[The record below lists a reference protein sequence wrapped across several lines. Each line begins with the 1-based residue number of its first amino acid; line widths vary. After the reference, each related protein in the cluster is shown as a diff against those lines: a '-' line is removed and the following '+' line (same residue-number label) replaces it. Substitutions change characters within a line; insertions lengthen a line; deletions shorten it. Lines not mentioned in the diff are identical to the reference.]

1 MTLIRQQS
9 VFTYESSSGGVAYYF
24 DIVVDTQGLISVR
37 NIRAAYGATDCSTS
51 IPSYVLDDIER
62 AKMIVQQQV
71 AETSVQNGIVV
82 FTGQVE
88 QTVMIPAGILNNT
101 NYRVAYSVSDATV
114 LKTEDKTTTSFKIV
128 APCAYGS
135 PTAPKNV
142 DYVVLV
148 STQQASTT
156 SGFLT
161 FQDFDIGQKS
171 VTFATP
177 FTTDDYRVVL
187 TPDDFSVARVINK
200 TKTGFTVELGYTLL
214 TGDTAE
220 VGFDVFV

>member
-9 VFTYESSSGGVAYYF
+9 VFTYQSSSGGVAYYF
-24 DIVVDTQGLISVR
+24 DIVVDAQGLISVR
-37 NIRAAYGATDCSTS
+37 NIRSSSGSMDCATS
-51 IPSYVLDDIER
+51 IPDFVLTDIER
-62 AKMIVQQQV
+62 AKYIVQQQV
-71 AETSVQNGIVV
+71 AETAVQNGIVV

-88 QTVMIPAGILNNT
+88 QTVMIPVGILNNT

-114 LKTEDKTTTSFKIV
+114 LKTEDKTLTSFKIV

-135 PTAPKNV
+135 PTTPMNV

-161 FQDFDIGQKS
+161 FQDFDIGQKT

-177 FTTDDYRVVL
+177 FTTADYRVIL
-187 TPDDFSVARVINK
+187 TPDDFFVARVINK
-200 TKTGFTVELGYTLL
+200 TKTGFTVELGYTLV

>member
-24 DIVVDTQGLISVR
+24 DIVVDAQGLLSAR
-37 NIRAAYGATDCSTS
+37 NIRAAYGEVGCNTN
-51 IPSYVLDDIER
+51 IPAFVLDDIER
-62 AKMIVQQQV
+62 AKYIVQQQV
-71 AETSVQNGIVV
+71 AETAIQNGIVV
-82 FTGQVE
+82 FTGQTE
-88 QTVMIPAGILNNT
+88 QTVMIPAGLLNNT
-101 NYRVAYSVSDATV
+101 DYRVAYSVSDATV
-114 LKTEDKTTTSFKIV
+114 LSTEDKTLTSFRIV

-135 PTAPKNV
+135 PTTPMNV
-142 DYVVLV
+142 EYVVLV

-156 SGFLT
+156 SGSLT
-161 FQDFDIGQKS
+161 FQDFDMGQVS

-177 FTTDDYRVVL
+177 FTTDDYRVIL
-187 TPDDFSVARVINK
+187 TPDGFFTARVINK
-200 TKTGFTVELGYTLL
+200 TKTGFTVELGYTLM

>member
-24 DIVVDTQGLISVR
+24 DIVVDIQGLISVR
-37 NIRAAYGATDCSTS
+37 NIRAAYGEVGCNTN
-51 IPSYVLDDIER
+51 IPSYVLDDIEK
-62 AKMIVQQQV
+62 AKLIVQQQV
-71 AETSVQNGIVV
+71 AETAIQNGIVV

-101 NYRVAYSVSDATV
+101 NYRVAYSTSDATV
-114 LKTEDKTTTSFKIV
+114 LKTEDKTLTSFKIV
-128 APCAYGS
+128 APWAYGS
-135 PTAPKNV
+135 VTTPMNV
-142 DYVVLV
+142 EYVVLV

-156 SGFLT
+156 SGSLT
-161 FQDFDIGQKS
+161 FQDFDMGQKT
-171 VTFATP
+171 VTFATA
-177 FTTDDYRVVL
+177 FTTANYRVIL

-200 TKTGFTVELGYTLL
+200 TKTGFTVELGYTLV